1 MVGFYQIDIYM
12 KRKFKNNFHYYI
24 SILFLMTVVYKMFIY
39 HPFQNIYFN
48 NYFSKISHQNFEI
61 DYWGLSGKKFLKE
74 ILTLE
79 NSKSTIKIGVASFL
93 PLERST
99 KLLDKKER
107 ERIKIIGGNFNDADY
122 LYSNFMS
129 EVDKNFDDKY
139 KIPSNFTKIDEFVLD
154 DIKVYEVFKKKE
166 LSD

>member
-12 KRKFKNNFHYYI
+12 KRKFKKNFHYYI
-24 SILFLMTVVYKMFIY
+24 SILFLITVVYKMFIY

-48 NYFSKISHQNFEI
+48 NYFNKISHLNFEI

-79 NSKSTIKIGVASFL
+79 NNENTIKIGVASFL

-107 ERIKIIGGNFNDADY
+107 ERIKIIGGNLNDADY
-122 LYSNFMS
+122 IYSNFMS
-129 EVDKNFDDKY
+129 EVDKNFNDKY
-139 KIPSNFTKIDEFVLD
+139 EIPSNFTKIDEFFLD
-154 DIKVYEVFKKKE
+154 DIKVYEVFKKK
-166 LSD
+166 